1 MVKNGGDPVDAAAAA
16 TVLTMPETD
25 DPGYPE
31 DDP

>member
-1 MVKNGGDPVDAAAAA
+1 MVKNWGDPVDATTAT

-25 DPGYPE
+25 DPDYPK

>member
-1 MVKNGGDPVDAAAAA
+1 MVKDRGDPVDATTAA

-25 DPGYPE
+25 KTGYPE

>member
-1 MVKNGGDPVDAAAAA
+1 MVKDRGDPVDATTTA

-25 DPGYPE
+25 KTGYPE